1 MLPCYLTVNY
11 TTLYNIF
18 LKEFPWTPTEDQE
31 KCLRGLAQLF
41 IPEKNQL
48 KKDDVFLLL
57 GYAGTGKTTVVQAFS
72 KALKYIGW
80 SSVLGAPTG
89 RAAKILQGTWGQ
101 RAWTLHR
108 MLYISVRGSDG
119 VFKRIRRKNKGS
131 RLIFIID
138 EASMISDSRENG
150 QILNDLLNFVRS
162 GKDCKLILVGDEAQ
176 LPPVGQIDS
185 PALSP
190 EILLNSYS
198 IKAHVSLLSSVMR
211 QSGDSGILSTATD
224 LRNALFSKSSFFP
237 VLRSSKE
244 VRFINDLQE
253 LHESLESSFSH
264 TDNDSV
270 LITRSNARAVLYN
283 EQIRST
289 LLGYEDIINAGDLVM
304 VVQNNENWLDQKDGA
319 GFIANGDMLEVLSW
333 RNEEKKYGLRF
344 ADATLAWADMDAPSF
359 EAKIILDT
367 LSSKTSRLSKDQ
379 SSSLYSQIMDE
390 FKKSGLD
397 KLARS
402 SFFRNH
408 PYGQALQ
415 LKFGYSLTA
424 HKAQG
429 GQWNEVFV
437 EKPYTDNP
445 SGKEYIRWM
454 YTSFTRAKKRLYLIG
469 FSEGHDER

>member
-1 MLPCYLTVNY
+1 MNS

-18 LKEFPWTPTEDQE
+18 LKEFPWTPTEDQ
-31 KCLRGLAQLF
+31 KKGLWGLTHLF
-41 IPEKNQL
+41 IPENNKL

-57 GYAGTGKTTVVQAFS
+57 GYAGTGKTTVAQAFS
-72 KALKYIGW
+72 KALKHIGW

-108 MLYISVRGSDG
+108 MLYISVRGTDG
-119 VFKRIRRKNKGS
+119 VFKRIRRKNKGKK
-131 RLIFIID
+131 LIFIID
-138 EASMISDSRENG
+138 EASMISDSSENG
-150 QILNDLLNFVRS
+150 QILNDLLYFVKS
-162 GKDCKLILVGDEAQ
+162 GKDCKLILAGDKAQ
-176 LPPVGQIDS
+176 LPPVGQIYS
-185 PALSP
+185 PALSQQ
-190 EILLNSYS
+190 ILLDSYS
-198 IKAHVSLLSSVMR
+198 IQAHVAILSQVMR
-211 QSGDSGILSTATD
+211 QSVNSGILITATD
-224 LRNALFSKSSFFP
+224 LRNALFSKSPFFP

-244 VRFINDLQE
+244 VRFINDLQD

-264 TDNDSV
+264 SDNDSII
-270 LITRSNARAVLYN
+270 ITRSNARAVLYN
-283 EQIRST
+283 QQIRST
-289 LLGYEDIINAGDLVM
+289 ILGHDEIINAGDLVM
-304 VVQNNENWLDQKDGA
+304 VVQNNENWLDHNDGA

-344 ADATLAWADMDAPSF
+344 ADATLAWTDMEVQSF

-379 SSSLYSQIMDE
+379 SSSLYFQIMDE

-397 KLARS
+397 KFARA

-429 GQWNEVFV
+429 GQWNDVYV
-437 EKPYTDNP
+437 ERPHTDDP
-445 SGKEYIRWM
+445 SKEEYIRWI

-469 FSEGHDER
+469 FLEGDNER

>member
-1 MLPCYLTVNY
+1 MNS

-31 KCLRGLAQLF
+31 KGLEALTYLF
-41 IPEKNQL
+41 IPEKNQV

-57 GYAGTGKTTVVQAFS
+57 GYAGTGKTTVAQAFS
-72 KALKYIGW
+72 KALKHIGW

-89 RAAKILQGTWGQ
+89 RAAKILQGNWGQ

-108 MLYISVRGSDG
+108 MLYLSVRGSDG
-119 VFKRIRRKNKGS
+119 SFKRIRRKNKGNK
-131 RLIFIID
+131 LIFIID
-138 EASMISDSRENG
+138 EASMISDSSENG
-150 QILNDLLNFVRS
+150 QILNDLLNFVKS
-162 GKDCKLILVGDEAQ
+162 GRECKLILVGDKAQ
-176 LPPVGQIDS
+176 LPPVGQVDS
-185 PALSP
+185 PALSL
-190 EILLNSYS
+190 EILLNAYRV
-198 IKAHVSLLSSVMR
+198 KAHVCELSRVMR
-211 QSGDSGILSTATD
+211 QSEDSGILSAATD

-237 VLRSSKE
+237 VLRSTKD
-244 VRFINDLQE
+244 VHFINDLQE

-264 TDNDSV
+264 SDNDSV

-289 LLGYEDIINAGDLVM
+289 LLGFEDIINAGDLVM

-319 GFIANGDMLEVLSW
+319 GFIANGDMLEVVSW

-344 ADATLAWADMDAPSF
+344 ADATLVWADMEAPSF

-379 SSSLYSQIMDE
+379 SSLLYSQIMDE

-402 SFFRNH
+402 LFFRNH

-429 GQWNEVFV
+429 GQWNDVFV
-437 EKPYTDNP
+437 ERPYTDDP
-445 SGKEYIRWM
+445 TREEYIRWM

-469 FSEGHDER
+469 FQEGHDER